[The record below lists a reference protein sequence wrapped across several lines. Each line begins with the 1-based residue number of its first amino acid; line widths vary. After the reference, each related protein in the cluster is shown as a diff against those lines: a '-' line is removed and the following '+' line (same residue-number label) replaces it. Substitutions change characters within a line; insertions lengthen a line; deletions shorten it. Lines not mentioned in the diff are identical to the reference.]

1 MAIVKSQADGASIAV
16 GSAQEAT
23 EVKMANP
30 DVLSTQ
36 IKDGIAV
43 VTLGS
48 PKRIFFDPEM
58 SDALLEALTAC
69 ANDEAV
75 RVVVVTGGAPGYFV
89 RHYSVAELVKAGERL
104 QSSGQKWAEDTPYK
118 PGSFANALRVAE
130 QMPKPI
136 IAAISGSAM
145 GGAFEFTL
153 ACDIRVAQ
161 LGDFQIGLP
170 EINIGILPG
179 GGGTQRLPRVIGTAA
194 ALMHILMGVTLSPG
208 EAAQKGLIHEAVPG
222 KALDRAMEIARRL
235 ATHTP
240 ESVRH
245 IKRLVRSAL
254 ETSLDRGLQLERN
267 LFMDLCGSKEAITRM
282 RAYENM
288 RITDPSQ
295 TLRT

>member
-1 MAIVKSQADGASIAV
+1 MDLAG
-16 GSAQEAT
+16 EAT
-23 EVKMANP
+23 EVRMANP

-36 IKDGIAV
+36 IEDGIAV

-48 PKRIFFDPEM
+48 PKRIYFDPEM
-58 SDALLEALTAC
+58 SDALLEVLTAL

-75 RVVVVTGGAPGYFV
+75 RVVVVTGGAHGYFV
-89 RHYSVAELVKAGERL
+89 RHYSVAELVKRGEQL
-104 QSSGQKWAEDTPYK
+104 QSSGRKWAEDTPYK
-118 PGSFANALRVAE
+118 PGSFASAMRVAE
-130 QMPKPI
+130 QMPKPV

-179 GGGTQRLPRVIGTAA
+179 GGGTQRLPQVIGTAA
-194 ALMHILMGVTLSPG
+194 ALMHILMGVTLSPL
-208 EAAQKGLIHEAVPG
+208 EAAQKGLVHEAVPG
-222 KALDRAMEIARRL
+222 NALDRAMEIARRL

-254 ETSLDRGLQLERN
+254 ETSLDQGLQLERN
-267 LFMDLCGSKEAITRM
+267 LFMDPCGSREAIARM

-295 TLRT
+295 TVKT

>member
-1 MAIVKSQADGASIAV
+1 M
-16 GSAQEAT
+16 
-23 EVKMANP
+23 KMPHA
-30 DVLSTQ
+30 DVLSMQ
-36 IKDGIAV
+36 IKDGIAI

-58 SDALLEALTAC
+58 SDALLEVLATLS
-69 ANDEAV
+69 NDKAV

-89 RHYSVAELVKAGERL
+89 RHYSVAELVKTGERL
-104 QSSGQKWAEDTPYK
+104 QGSGQKWAEDTPYK
-118 PGSFANALRVAE
+118 PGSFASAMRVAE
-130 QMPKPI
+130 KMPKPV

-145 GGAFEFTL
+145 GGAFEFAL

-170 EINIGILPG
+170 EINVGILPG

-222 KALDRAMEIARRL
+222 IALERAMEIARRL

-240 ESVRH
+240 ESMRH

-254 ETSLDRGLQLERN
+254 ETPLDQGLQLERN
-267 LFMDLCGSKEAITRM
+267 LFMDLCGSEEAIARM
-282 RAYENM
+282 RAYERM
-288 RITDPSQ
+288 RVTDPSQ
-295 TLRT
+295 ALTISNT